1 MAHVLAEAPAPPVRA
16 PTPAP
21 QPRPRIYEGHAIDA
35 ALEQRLSLDAK
46 RKSALDKRE
55 ALIIRALAAVKRRED
70 AVAERERRLD
80 ERTEALDRRERLL
93 RAREDTEARRAKRL
107 EDATMSADPRLPEI
121 AKRLE
126 AVEKLVDETAEV
138 VSPSKEEEAQ
148 WRQRAKRRAATPTY
162 DTPQS
167 RQKQVEAYHNK
178 KAYLKKSGRPRT
190 APPKKTGREPPHLDD
205 MAVAREICRSLDV
218 LSRETGESRE
228 AWRTKIFGA
237 SPPPK
242 RQVSVTMPVASAP
255 FAVAET
261 CRQAVMSVDS
271 LPGGPQAPR
280 DVDRARLEETLRG
293 RLRRARARMP
303 RARMRVTPR
312 RRAGGARARRHPTNT
327 PSTSG
332 VLVVRATIRAP
343 TGTRSTRRD

>member
-1 MAHVLAEAPAPPVRA
+1 MAWGVRSS
-16 PTPAP
+16 T
-21 QPRPRIYEGHAIDA
+21 
-35 ALEQRLSLDAK
+35 S
-46 RKSALDKRE
+46 
-55 ALIIRALAAVKRRED
+55 
-70 AVAERERRLD
+70 
-80 ERTEALDRRERLL
+80 T
-93 RAREDTEARRAKRL
+93 
-107 EDATMSADPRLPEI
+107 
-121 AKRLE
+121 
-126 AVEKLVDETAEV
+126 
-138 VSPSKEEEAQ
+138 
-148 WRQRAKRRAATPTY
+148 
-162 DTPQS
+162 
-167 RQKQVEAYHNK
+167 QVEAYHNK

-190 APPKKTGREPPHLDD
+190 APPKKGREPPHLDD

-293 RLRRARARMP
+293 RLRRARM
-303 RARMRVTPR
+303 
-312 RRAGGARARRHPTNT
+312 
-327 PSTSG
+327 
-332 VLVVRATIRAP
+332 
-343 TGTRSTRRD
+343 

>member
-1 MAHVLAEAPAPPVRA
+1 
-16 PTPAP
+16 
-21 QPRPRIYEGHAIDA
+21 
-35 ALEQRLSLDAK
+35 
-46 RKSALDKRE
+46 
-55 ALIIRALAAVKRRED
+55 
-70 AVAERERRLD
+70 
-80 ERTEALDRRERLL
+80 
-93 RAREDTEARRAKRL
+93 
-107 EDATMSADPRLPEI
+107 
-121 AKRLE
+121 
-126 AVEKLVDETAEV
+126 VEKLVDETAEV

-148 WRQRAKRRAATPTY
+148 WHQRAKRRAATEKSY
-162 DTPQS
+162 DTPAS

-190 APPKKTGREPPHLDD
+190 APPKKAGREPPHLDD

-261 CRQAVMSVDS
+261 CRQAVMSVDT

-293 RLRRARARMP
+293 RLRRARM
-303 RARMRVTPR
+303 
-312 RRAGGARARRHPTNT
+312 
-327 PSTSG
+327 
-332 VLVVRATIRAP
+332 
-343 TGTRSTRRD
+343 

>member
-1 MAHVLAEAPAPPVRA
+1 MGQHVLAEAPAPPVRA

-21 QPRPRIYEGHAIDA
+21 VQKPRVYEAPPRHAVDA
-35 ALEQRLSLDAK
+35 LLEQRLNLDAR

-55 ALIIRALAAVKRRED
+55 ALIIRALAAVKRREA

-80 ERTEALDRRERLL
+80 ARTEALDRRERLM
-93 RAREDTEARRAKRL
+93 RAREDSEARRAKRL
-107 EDATMSADPRLPEI
+107 EDANFREDPRLPEI

-138 VSPSKEEEAQ
+138 VSPEKPE

-190 APPKKTGREPPHLDD
+190 APPKKGREPPHLDD

-242 RQVSVTMPVASAP
+242 RQVSVTMPVPSAP
-255 FAVAET
+255 FAVSET
-261 CRQAVMSVDS
+261 CRQAVMSVDTS
-271 LPGGPQAPR
+271 PGGPQAPR

-293 RLRRARARMP
+293 RLRRARM
-303 RARMRVTPR
+303 
-312 RRAGGARARRHPTNT
+312 
-327 PSTSG
+327 
-332 VLVVRATIRAP
+332 
-343 TGTRSTRRD
+343 

>member
-1 MAHVLAEAPAPPVRA
+1 
-16 PTPAP
+16 
-21 QPRPRIYEGHAIDA
+21 
-35 ALEQRLSLDAK
+35 
-46 RKSALDKRE
+46 
-55 ALIIRALAAVKRRED
+55 
-70 AVAERERRLD
+70 
-80 ERTEALDRRERLL
+80 
-93 RAREDTEARRAKRL
+93 
-107 EDATMSADPRLPEI
+107 MSADPRLPEI

-138 VSPSKEEEAQ
+138 VSPEKPE
-148 WRQRAKRRAATPTY
+148 WRQRAKRRAATEKSF
-162 DTPQS
+162 DTSQS

-190 APPKKTGREPPHLDD
+190 APQKKNREPPHLDD

-293 RLRRARARMP
+293 RLRRARM
-303 RARMRVTPR
+303 
-312 RRAGGARARRHPTNT
+312 
-327 PSTSG
+327 
-332 VLVVRATIRAP
+332 
-343 TGTRSTRRD
+343 

>member
-35 ALEQRLSLDAK
+35 ALEQRLNLDAR

-55 ALIIRALAAVKRRED
+55 ALIIRALAAVKHREE

-80 ERTEALDRRERLL
+80 ARTEALDRRERLL
-93 RAREDTEARRAKRL
+93 RAREDSEARRAKRL
-107 EDATMSADPRLPEI
+107 EDANFSDPRLPEI

-126 AVEKLVDETAEV
+126 AVEKLVDETVEV
-138 VSPSKEEEAQ
+138 VSPEKPE
-148 WRQRAKRRAATPTY
+148 WRKRAKRRAATEKSY
-162 DTPQS
+162 DTPSS

-190 APPKKTGREPPHLDD
+190 APPKKSREPPHLDD

-293 RLRRARARMP
+293 RLRRARM
-303 RARMRVTPR
+303 
-312 RRAGGARARRHPTNT
+312 
-327 PSTSG
+327 
-332 VLVVRATIRAP
+332 
-343 TGTRSTRRD
+343 

>member
-21 QPRPRIYEGHAIDA
+21 VQKPRVYEAPPRHAVDA
-35 ALEQRLSLDAK
+35 LLEQRLNLDAR

-55 ALIIRALAAVKRRED
+55 ALIIRALAAVKRREA

-80 ERTEALDRRERLL
+80 ARTEALDRRERLI
-93 RAREDTEARRAKRL
+93 RAREDSEARRAKRL
-107 EDATMSADPRLPEI
+107 EDANFREDPRLPEI

-138 VSPSKEEEAQ
+138 VSPEKPE
-148 WRQRAKRRAATPTY
+148 WRQRAKRRAATEKSF
-162 DTPQS
+162 DTSQS

-190 APPKKTGREPPHLDD
+190 APPKKGREPPHLDD

-293 RLRRARARMP
+293 RLRRARM
-303 RARMRVTPR
+303 
-312 RRAGGARARRHPTNT
+312 
-327 PSTSG
+327 
-332 VLVVRATIRAP
+332 
-343 TGTRSTRRD
+343 

>member
-80 ERTEALDRRERLL
+80 ARTEALDRRERLL
-93 RAREDTEARRAKRL
+93 RAQEDTEARRAKRL
-107 EDATMSADPRLPEI
+107 EDATFRADPRLPEI

-138 VSPSKEEEAQ
+138 VSPTQDDEAQ
-148 WRQRAKRRAATPTY
+148 WRKRAKRRAATPTY

-167 RQKQVEAYHNK
+167 RMKQVEGYLNK
-178 KAYLKKSGRPRT
+178 KAYLKKGSLMPRT

-261 CRQAVMSVDS
+261 CRQAVMSVDT

-293 RLRRARARMP
+293 RLRRARM
-303 RARMRVTPR
+303 
-312 RRAGGARARRHPTNT
+312 
-327 PSTSG
+327 
-332 VLVVRATIRAP
+332 
-343 TGTRSTRRD
+343 

>member
-80 ERTEALDRRERLL
+80 ARTEALDRRERLL

-261 CRQAVMSVDS
+261 CRQAVMSVDT

-293 RLRRARARMP
+293 RLRRARM
-303 RARMRVTPR
+303 
-312 RRAGGARARRHPTNT
+312 
-327 PSTSG
+327 
-332 VLVVRATIRAP
+332 
-343 TGTRSTRRD
+343 